1 MLLPVGDY
9 YAIQDIS
16 EARGT
21 QKPLTVVA
29 EYDNEREARQARA
42 GLKVRGCEVYAEVGG
57 KLWRVICPKTTI
69 NSDAKDAQ

>member
-1 MLLPVGDY
+1 MQLPQVDY

-21 QKPLTVVA
+21 QKTLTVVA
-29 EYDNEREARQARA
+29 EYDNEAEARQARV

-57 KLWRVICPKTTI
+57 RIYRVICPKIIMT
-69 NSDAKDAQ
+69 SDAKDAL

>member
-1 MLLPVGDY
+1 MQLSVDNY

-29 EYDNEREARQARA
+29 EYDNEAEARQARA

-57 KLWRVICPKTTI
+57 RVYRVICPKTTI
-69 NSDAKDAQ
+69 SSDAKDAQ